1 MKRKRDFEE
10 KESFEKILRSNGKW
24 MKREDNLM
32 QMIRKEYENII
43 TEENEIKRNWIYEN
57 LDMIDLFWSIL
68 GIHVTLECFWKMTLE
83 KWENEKR
90 KTDLEIFSWKE
101 PEDHHINKIN
111 Y

>member
-43 TEENEIKRNWIYEN
+43 TEENKIKRNWIYEKTWN
-57 LDMIDLFWSIL
+57 DWPLLEHL
-68 GIHVTLECFWKMTLE
+68 GDSCHFGVF
-83 KWENEKR
+83 
-90 KTDLEIFSWKE
+90 
-101 PEDHHINKIN
+101 
-111 Y
+111 